1 MSSVV
6 KKVELFVYS
15 SSLSNLKKNFIWRK
29 SKVLSEKSMLLDK
42 PKYIL
47 LWEEDF
53 CWKLIQTDRT

>member
-15 SSLSNLKKNFIWRK
+15 NSLSNLKKNFIWRK